1 MLNRSISNLRPRA
14 WWLIG
19 GCSHC
24 SASSLLGEV
33 DDAAFP
39 AALLCRF
46 DRPHDAQRC
55 RRRDPEI
62 GLPQNRIAKVL
73 VVPAIA
79 PGASGHPALFR
90 SMSGDAPVIRRTNR
104 ADCERALC
112 FGGFPAPIG

>member
-39 AALLCRF
+39 AALLCQF

-62 GLPQNRIAKVL
+62 GLPPNRIANVL
-73 VVPAIA
+73 VVPAVV
-79 PGASGHPALFR
+79 PRPSGHPAPFLT
-90 SMSGDAPVIRRTNR
+90 MTPDAPAIR
-104 ADCERALC
+104 
-112 FGGFPAPIG
+112 